1 MNKKEVT
8 IGAAILTGGRGRRLG
23 YPKELLSL
31 NGRRVIE
38 RILEVLQIFFN
49 EIHIVSNS
57 SISSDRIGEIKVFP
71 DLIPDCGPLG
81 GIYTGLK
88 MSSEDQV
95 FFVGCDM
102 PFLRPGLI
110 EEEIKIARLNRYD
123 CVIPSGPSGIEP
135 LHSIYSRSVLPEL
148 EDVLR
153 KKKLS
158 IHQFCASLNSYY
170 LQVDSGDLGSFF
182 NINTMEDLDEARSMD
197 RAAPKKNILP
207 KLSDYCG

>member
-1 MNKKEVT
+1 MIKEEVT
-8 IGAAILTGGRGRRLG
+8 IGAVILTGGRGRRLG

-38 RILEVLQIFFN
+38 RILEVLRLFFS
-49 EIHIVSNS
+49 EIHVVSNS
-57 SISSDRIGEIKVFP
+57 AISFDQVGEIKVFP

-88 MSSEDQV
+88 MSSRDQV

-110 EEEIKIARLNRYD
+110 AEEIKIARLNRYD
-123 CVIPSGPSGIEP
+123 CIIPSGPSGIEP
-135 LHSIYSRSVLPEL
+135 LHAIYSRSVLSGL
-148 EDVLR
+148 EEVLR

-158 IHQFCASLNSYY
+158 INKFSSRFNSFY
-170 LQVDSGDLGSFF
+170 LKVDSGDLSSFF
-182 NINTMEDLDEARSMD
+182 NINTMEDLNEARRMD
-197 RAAPKKNILP
+197 KAVPKNISLE
-207 KLSDYCG
+207 LND